1 MYGLKVYIT
10 PEDIIDKLSDED
22 KERFNQCVF
31 TNVTREMDGSITI
44 DCVVFDD
51 PDPYV
56 TWQHRQKYFSE
67 GSLEVKHGHWIY
79 WDGWCGN
86 HDMRIE
92 DAVCSECGYKHPVVR
107 WERGDSISKKDAYEI
122 VLNKLA
128 DKCPGCGAE
137 MECSVNE

>member
-22 KERFNQCVF
+22 KTRFNQCVF

-56 TWQHRQKYFSE
+56 REKHRQRYCDSNL
-67 GSLEVKHGHWIY
+67 SVDIPRLEPK
-79 WDGWCGN
+79 
-86 HDMRIE
+86 
-92 DAVCSECGYKHPVVR
+92 
-107 WERGDSISKKDAYEI
+107 
-122 VLNKLA
+122 
-128 DKCPGCGAE
+128 
-137 MECSVNE
+137 NE